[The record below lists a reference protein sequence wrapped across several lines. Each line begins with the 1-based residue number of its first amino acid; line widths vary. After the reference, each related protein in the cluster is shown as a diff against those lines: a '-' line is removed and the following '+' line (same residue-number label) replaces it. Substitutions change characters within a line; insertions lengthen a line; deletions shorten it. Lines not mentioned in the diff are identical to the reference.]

1 VNTDQ
6 ALEKLI
12 QSTAEAVVG
21 VLETFCPGQV
31 ELGGMSAVSVESDP
45 LGGLP
50 GPIVGANVSY
60 VNGVTGG
67 NVFAMP
73 LEGAR
78 ALAAAMMGRPTPD
91 DVATELSELELS
103 AVAEAMNQ
111 MMAAGAAATG
121 AVLGQEVEISPPEV
135 AVYPSS
141 EAVMAEQTEAAH
153 CARAGLT
160 VAGAP
165 ARLLQ
170 LVPKAFIVR
179 MTRALDERG
188 SEYSEPVDGATGAP
202 AGGEANAVAENLRN
216 VPVKLWAELGR
227 AEMQTGRLVGLSSGA
242 VVELDRRADDPVDI
256 YVNGLRFASGRLIVV
271 DGTEW
276 AVRIESVAGVAAGQN
291 ANLEGVMG

>member
-12 QSTAEAVVG
+12 QSTAEAVAG

-31 ELGGMSAVSVESDP
+31 EVGDFAAVSPDSDP

-50 GPIVGANVSY
+50 SPIVSASVSY
-60 VNGVTGG
+60 VDGVTGG

-73 LEGAR
+73 LGGAR
-78 ALAAAMMGRPTPD
+78 ALAAAMIGQPAPEGP
-91 DVATELSELELS
+91 ATELSDLELS

-111 MMAAGAAATG
+111 MMTAGAAATE
-121 AVLGQEVEISPPEV
+121 AVLGQAVETAPPHV
-135 AVYPSS
+135 ATYDSS
-141 EAVMAEQTEAAH
+141 RAVMEEQAEAAY
-153 CARAGLT
+153 CGRAQLT

-165 ARLLQ
+165 ARLLL

-188 SEYSEPVDGATGAP
+188 SEYAQRAERRAGAA
-202 AGGEANAVAENLRN
+202 AGTESIAVAENLRD
-216 VPVKLWAELGR
+216 VPVKLWAEVGR
-227 AEMQTGRLVGLSSGA
+227 TRMQTGRLVALGSGA

-256 YVNGLRFASGRLIVV
+256 YVNGLGFATGRLIVV

-276 AVRIESVAGVAAGQN
+276 AVRIESVAGVGADRDADEEEALG
-291 ANLEGVMG
+291 